1 VIKVTDTEGNPIAGA
16 MVQVCK
22 DSCLPGVT
30 DANGVAKFAV
40 AEDTGYKASFLS
52 LPEGYVYVDE
62 TVTEW
67 YFEDGATEITIQLKI
82 AENGQLWQKLQ
93 MYMQMALQMA
103 QQLDP
108 MMAQT
113 IAMDI
118 TKTLGGMPMA
128 APAGGAAPKLVQSNN
143 VTGLQNKEHAL
154 VANARERA
162 ASTGMP
168 GGSAANK
175 EG

>member
-1 VIKVTDTEGNPIAGA
+1 MKKMLILALALIMVLCLCACGESSDTPAETTTTPETSGTISANGGFAERPTEDTSKPEYMIKVTDTYGNPIAGA

-67 YFEDGATEITIQLKI
+67 YYEDGATEITIQLKI
-82 AENGQLWQKLQ
+82 AENGQ
-93 MYMQMALQMA
+93 
-103 QQLDP
+103 
-108 MMAQT
+108 
-113 IAMDI
+113 
-118 TKTLGGMPMA
+118 G
-128 APAGGAAPKLVQSNN
+128 N
-143 VTGLQNKEHAL
+143 
-154 VANARERA
+154 
-162 ASTGMP
+162 
-168 GGSAANK
+168 
-175 EG
+175 